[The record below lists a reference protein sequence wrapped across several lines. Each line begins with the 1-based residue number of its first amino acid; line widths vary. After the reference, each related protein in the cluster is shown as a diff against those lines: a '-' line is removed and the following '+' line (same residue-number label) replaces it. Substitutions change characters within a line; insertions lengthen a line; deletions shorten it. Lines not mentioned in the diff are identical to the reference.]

1 MIKIACQGTYMQI
14 SGDKFMAVIIA
25 GGGSKLPVTRNRQ
38 FRLTSVY
45 IIAKLPSVYLSVC
58 SSPSA
63 SLKRFFVKKI
73 ANKEASFLQRQLHEM
88 YKLSPYRV

>member
-1 MIKIACQGTYMQI
+1 MQI
-14 SGDKFMAVIIA
+14 SGDKFIAVIIA
-25 GGGSKLPVTRNRQ
+25 GGGFKLPVTRNRQ

-58 SSPSA
+58 PSPSA
-63 SLKRFFVKKI
+63 SHKRLFVEKI

-88 YKLSPYRV
+88 YKLSPFRD